1 MMQNIFIAPAIMTGM
16 GLFFGIVLAIA
27 YKFLRVED
35 DPRIEKIEELLPGS
49 NCGACGQ
56 PGCNS
61 FAEEVVHGRQQASA
75 CTVSSPEG
83 IEAIA
88 DFLDVDPGKQEKR
101 VARLHC
107 AGGKGQAHQIAEYR
121 GFENCHA
128 AALVSGGGKGCSW
141 GCLGLADCKKACTF
155 LAIEM
160 SYNALPV
167 VDIDKCTAC
176 GDCVVAC
183 PRHLFEILPL
193 NHQLFV
199 QCSIPLEGE
208 TARVLCSTACD
219 ACGKCA
225 ADAAPNLIRMENN
238 LPVVDYSA
246 GGPAQ
251 PEATFR
257 CPTGAIQ
264 WLEGPQFSEKD
275 GAQHNHENPYTRFVS
290 RQS

>member
-1 MMQNIFIAPAIMTGM
+1 MMQNIFIAPAIMTGV

-27 YKFLRVED
+27 YKFLRVQD
-35 DPRIEKIEELLPGS
+35 DPRIEKVEELLPGS

-56 PGCNS
+56 PGCHS
-61 FAEEVVHGRQQASA
+61 FAEEVVEGTQQPSA
-75 CTVSSPEG
+75 CTVSSPDA
-83 IEAIA
+83 IEVIA

-141 GCLGLADCKKACTF
+141 GCLGLADCENACTF
-155 LAIEM
+155 QAIQM
-160 SYNALPV
+160 IPNALPV

-176 GDCVVAC
+176 GDCVAAC
-183 PRHLFEILPL
+183 PRNLFEIVPL

-208 TARVLCSTACD
+208 AARVLCSTACD

-238 LPVVDYSA
+238 LPVVDYTA
-246 GGPAQ
+246 GGPAK

-264 WLEGPQFSEKD
+264 WLECTQFSEKD
-275 GAQHNHENPYTRFVS
+275 NAQRDSEDPYTRFVS
-290 RQS
+290 PQ